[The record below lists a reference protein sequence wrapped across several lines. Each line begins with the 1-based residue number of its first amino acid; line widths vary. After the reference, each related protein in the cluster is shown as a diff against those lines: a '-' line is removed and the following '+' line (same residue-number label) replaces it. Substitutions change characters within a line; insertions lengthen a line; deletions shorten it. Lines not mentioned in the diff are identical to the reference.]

1 MKYLL
6 CVLISF
12 VFIFCGCVTASAVEI
27 EDIKPLTEIDLPD
40 EVGFYVSP
48 VCFGHNYFDQAD
60 VDEKGNF
67 IILSCCTEPASAS
80 ENLFQTE
87 YIDVYNENN
96 EFICEI
102 SFTGTGNTVARI
114 SDGCVYIVMY
124 NNMIVYDL
132 TEETVAYYSF
142 PGNSVWENT
151 VSELSRGAEF
161 TVEQYDYRCE
171 RDINFDFIR
180 LVRSDGISEEVII
193 EMPGKENVF
202 GKALLSVMLPYC
214 VIIILIVV
222 LITILTKKYKKKKQE
237 KLTYKYEVRID
248 ENSL

>member
-12 VFIFCGCVTASAVEI
+12 VFIFCGCITASAVEI
-27 EDIKPLTEIDLPD
+27 EDIKPLTEMDLPD

-48 VCFGHNYFDQAD
+48 VCFGHNYFEQAD

-67 IILSCCTEPASAS
+67 IILSSCTEPASAS

-114 SDGCVYIVMY
+114 SDDCVYIVMF

-132 TEETVAYYSF
+132 AEETVAYYSF
-142 PGNSVWENT
+142 PGNSVWKNT
-151 VSELSRGAEF
+151 VSDLSRGTEF
-161 TVEQYDYRCE
+161 TVGQHNYRCE
-171 RDINFDFIR
+171 RDINLDFIR
-180 LVRSDGISEEVII
+180 LVRSDEISEEVII
-193 EMPGKENVF
+193 EMPGKENIF
-202 GKALLSVMLPYC
+202 EKALRNVIIPYF

-222 LITILTKKYKKKKQE
+222 LITLLLKKYKKQKHKKLPH
-237 KLTYKYEVRID
+237 KHTRGDVL
-248 ENSL
+248 